1 MSAETLLDIF
11 VPPEGMVGHSAAL
24 VAMTGAEDFLEDAA
38 QRFTGLRPQQRAE
51 MGNVLVYLMLDGH
64 ASSSRQEVFPPGRI
78 PGLHEFQPRE
88 VTPGSLLHAK
98 VALMAFAPSRTG
110 APVHLRLAVLTANYN
125 YTSARQ
131 QLELVWVVD
140 LPLVGSARVED
151 RADVAAA
158 GAFVETLLARRFH
171 RDEQAL
177 PVKERKLTARLDVLL
192 AAASS
197 LAPANRKPR
206 FIHSLDRPLYDQI
219 RERFRSAIDKP
230 RNLLLC
236 GSGFYEE
243 PSTKEPSTKAP
254 KPAVFSKLED
264 LGDFTTNVRRVALV
278 EPDEAG
284 AVACWAKDEDEKKKR
299 HASTK
304 TAIRKDGEGKTDG
317 WKLVRPIDALGRN
330 RRLHAKFVYAGY
342 FRDRHVS
349 NGWLYLG
356 SGNLSRR
363 GILSHGGMAEGNVE
377 TGVVFEV
384 PERFGP
390 EDLERWLFWSDEA
403 KTVGDKEWAEIQEGD
418 KLDKQPILEAP
429 PILSATIETSPS
441 RQLRLLWRDDVSTE
455 SRASICWTGRGWF
468 DVKRGDAVPLRDDET
483 PTALSV
489 SGESDH
495 KWVVPVVDA
504 AGRVGWQPPR
514 FDTYADALA
523 ALLDFPIRPAE
534 ATDDGDG
541 DEGEGGGIKGAD
553 TGAAAEQEKS
563 YALHAAAELVEKV
576 AALQAALPESML
588 DDWLDHLD
596 RMFRASFPEPLI
608 ATWRAH
614 RLDVFAHLREP
625 ELRSPHLTD
634 KQRVRYFEVLD
645 GAAHAWGLR

>member
-24 VAMTGAEDFLEDAA
+24 VAMTGAEDFLEDAV
-38 QRFTGLRPQQRAE
+38 QRFTGLRPRQRAE
-51 MGNVLVYLMLDGH
+51 LGNVLVYLMLDGH
-64 ASSSRQEVFPPGRI
+64 SSSSRQEVFPPGRI

-88 VTPGSLLHAK
+88 VEPGSLLHAK
-98 VALMAFAPSRTG
+98 VALLAFAPSRTG
-110 APVHLRLAVLTANYN
+110 APVHLRLAVLTANYT

-140 LPLVGSARVED
+140 LPLIGSARVED

-158 GAFVETLLARRFH
+158 GAFIETLLARRFH

-177 PVKERKLTARLDVLL
+177 PVKEHKLTARLDVLL

-243 PSTKEPSTKAP
+243 PSTKAR
-254 KPAVFSKLED
+254 KPAVFGKLED
-264 LGDFTTNVRRVALV
+264 LGVFTTNVRRVALV
-278 EPDEAG
+278 EPGEAG
-284 AVACWAKDEDEKKKR
+284 AVATWAKGGD
-299 HASTK
+299 T
-304 TAIRKDGEGKTDG
+304 EG
-317 WKLVRPIDALGRN
+317 WEVVRPYDALDQN

-342 FRDRHVS
+342 LRDGHVS

-363 GILSHGGMAEGNVE
+363 GILTHGGMAEGNVE
-377 TGVVFEV
+377 TGVIFAVD
-384 PERFGP
+384 ERLDG
-390 EDLERWLFWSDEA
+390 EAIERWLFWSDEA
-403 KTVGDKEWAEIQEGD
+403 ETVGDEEWAIGKVGD
-418 KLDKQPILEAP
+418 APDKQPILEAP
-429 PILSATIETSPS
+429 PILSATIETAPS
-441 RQLRLLWRDDVSTE
+441 RHLRLLWREDFLGEPRVRISW
-455 SRASICWTGRGWF
+455 AGRDWF
-468 DVKRGDAVPLRDDET
+468 DVKRGDEVPLQNDES
-483 PTALSV
+483 PAALNV
-489 SGESDH
+489 SGESDR

-541 DEGEGGGIKGAD
+541 DDGDGTKGVA
-553 TGAAAEQEKS
+553 TEAAIEQEKS

-608 ATWRAH
+608 ATWRTH

-634 KQRVRYFEVLD
+634 KQRIRYFEVLD
-645 GAAHAWGLR
+645 GAARAWGLR

>member
-24 VAMTGAEDFLEDAA
+24 VAMTGAGDFLEDAV
-38 QRFTGLRPQQRAE
+38 QRFTGLRPRQRAE
-51 MGNVLVYLMLDGH
+51 LGNVLVYLMLDGH

-88 VTPGSLLHAK
+88 VDPGSLLHAK
-98 VALMAFAPSRTG
+98 VALLAFAPSRTG
-110 APVHLRLAVLTANYN
+110 APVHLRLAVLTANYT

-171 RDEQAL
+171 RDEQTL
-177 PVKERKLTARLDVLL
+177 PLKEHKLTARLDVLL
-192 AAASS
+192 AAAAS

-206 FIHSLDRPLYDQI
+206 FIHSLNRPLYDQL

-243 PSTKEPSTKAP
+243 PSAKAR
-254 KPAVFSKLED
+254 KPAVFGKLED
-264 LGDFTTNVRRVALV
+264 LGVFTTNVRRVALV
-278 EPDEAG
+278 EPGQAG
-284 AVACWAKDEDEKKKR
+284 AVATWAKG
-299 HASTK
+299 
-304 TAIRKDGEGKTDG
+304 GETEG
-317 WKLVRPIDALGRN
+317 WEVVRPYDALDQN
-330 RRLHAKFVYAGY
+330 RRLHAKFVYVGY
-342 FRDRHVS
+342 LRDGHVS

-363 GILSHGGMAEGNVE
+363 GILTHGEMAEGNVE
-377 TGVVFEV
+377 TGMVFAV
-384 PERFGP
+384 DERLDG
-390 EDLERWLFWSDEA
+390 EAIERWLFWPDEA
-403 KTVGDKEWAEIQEGD
+403 ETVGDDEWAIGQVGD
-418 KLDKQPILEAP
+418 APDTQPILEAP
-429 PILSATIETSPS
+429 TILSATIESSPS
-441 RQLRLLWRDDVSTE
+441 RHLRLLWRDDVSTE
-455 SRASICWTGRGWF
+455 SHVSISWTGRDWF
-468 DVKRGDAVPLRDDET
+468 DVKRGDGVPLQDDET
-483 PTALSV
+483 PTALNV
-489 SGESDH
+489 SGEGDR

-553 TGAAAEQEKS
+553 TSEAIEQEKS

-608 ATWRAH
+608 ATWRTH

-645 GAAHAWGLR
+645 GAARAWGLR

>member
-11 VPPEGMVGHSAAL
+11 LPPEGMVGHSAAL
-24 VAMTGAEDFLEDAA
+24 VAMTGAEDFLEDAV
-38 QRFTGLRPQQRAE
+38 QRFTGLRPRQRE
-51 MGNVLVYLMLDGH
+51 ELGNVLVYLMLDGH

-78 PGLHEFQPRE
+78 PGLHEFQPRK

-98 VALMAFAPSRTG
+98 VALLAFAPSRTG
-110 APVHLRLAVLTANYN
+110 APVHLRLAVLTANYT

-158 GAFVETLLARRFH
+158 GAFVETLLAWRFH
-171 RDEQAL
+171 RDEQTL
-177 PVKERKLTARLDVLL
+177 PVKARKLTARLDVLL

-219 RERFRSAIDKP
+219 RERFRSVIDKP

-243 PSTKEPSTKAP
+243 PSTKAR
-254 KPAVFSKLED
+254 KPAVFGKLED
-264 LGDFTTNVRRVALV
+264 LGVFTTNVRRVALV
-278 EPDEAG
+278 EPGEAG
-284 AVACWAKDEDEKKKR
+284 AVATWSKGGD
-299 HASTK
+299 T
-304 TAIRKDGEGKTDG
+304 EG
-317 WKLVRPIDALGRN
+317 WEVVRPYDALYQN

-342 FRDRHVS
+342 LRDRHVS

-363 GILSHGGMAEGNVE
+363 GILTHGGMAEGNVE
-377 TGVVFEV
+377 TGVVFAV
-384 PERFGP
+384 DERLDG
-390 EDLERWLFWSDEA
+390 EAVERWLFWSDEA
-403 KTVGDKEWAEIQEGD
+403 ETVGDEEWAIGQVGD
-418 KLDKQPILEAP
+418 APDTQPILEAP
-429 PILSATIETSPS
+429 PILSAKIETSPY
-441 RQLRLLWRDDVSTE
+441 RHLRLLWRDDVSTE
-455 SRASICWTGRGWF
+455 SRVSISWTGRDWF
-468 DVKRGDAVPLRDDET
+468 DVKRGDGVPLQDDET
-483 PTALSV
+483 PTALNV
-489 SGESDH
+489 SGESDR
-495 KWVVPVVDA
+495 KWAVPVVDA
-504 AGRVGWQPPR
+504 AGRVGWKPPR

-541 DEGEGGGIKGAD
+541 DEGDGGGIKGAD
-553 TGAAAEQEKS
+553 TGAAIEQEKS
-563 YALHAAAELVEKV
+563 YALHAAAELVERV
-576 AALQAALPESML
+576 AALQAALPKSML

-625 ELRSPHLTD
+625 ELRSPHLTY

-645 GAAHAWGLR
+645 GAARAWGLR

>member
-1 MSAETLLDIF
+1 MSDETLLDIF

-24 VAMTGAEDFLEDAA
+24 VAMTGAEDFLEDAV
-38 QRFTGLRPQQRAE
+38 QQFTGLRPRQRAE
-51 MGNVLVYLMLDGH
+51 LGNVLVFLMLDGH

-78 PGLHEFQPRE
+78 PGLHEFQPRKVE
-88 VTPGSLLHAK
+88 PRSLLHAK
-98 VALMAFAPSRTG
+98 VALLAFAPTRTG
-110 APVHLRLAVLTANYN
+110 APVHLRLAVLTANYT

-140 LPLVGSARVED
+140 LPLVGSTRVED
-151 RADVAAA
+151 RADIASA

-171 RDEQAL
+171 RDEQTLAL
-177 PVKERKLTARLDVLL
+177 KEHKLTARLDVLL

-206 FIHSLDRPLYDQI
+206 FIHSLDTPLYNQI
-219 RERFRSAIDKP
+219 RERLRSAIDKP

-243 PSTKEPSTKAP
+243 PSTKAR
-254 KPAVFSKLED
+254 KPAVFGKLED
-264 LGDFTTNVRRVALV
+264 LGVFTTNVRRVALV
-278 EPDEAG
+278 EPGEAG
-284 AVACWAKDEDEKKKR
+284 AVATWAKGGD
-299 HASTK
+299 T
-304 TAIRKDGEGKTDG
+304 EG
-317 WKLVRPIDALGRN
+317 WEVVRPYDALDQN

-342 FRDRHVS
+342 LRDGHVS

-363 GILSHGGMAEGNVE
+363 GILTHGGMAEGNVE
-377 TGVVFEV
+377 TGVIFAVD
-384 PERFGP
+384 ERLDR
-390 EDLERWLFWSDEA
+390 EAIERWLFWSDEA
-403 KTVGDKEWAEIQEGD
+403 DTVGDEAWAMGQAGD
-418 KLDKQPILEAP
+418 APDTQPILEAP
-429 PILSATIETSPS
+429 PILSATIETTPS
-441 RQLRLLWRDDVSTE
+441 RHLRLLWREDVSTE
-455 SRASICWTGRGWF
+455 SRVSISWTGRDWF
-468 DVKRGDAVPLRDDET
+468 DVKRGEAVVLQDDET
-483 PTALSV
+483 PTALNV
-489 SGESDH
+489 SGDSDR

-504 AGRVGWQPPR
+504 AGRVGWQPPC

-534 ATDDGDG
+534 AIDDGDG
-541 DEGEGGGIKGAD
+541 DDGEGHGTKGPG
-553 TGAAAEQEKS
+553 TGAAFEQEKS

-608 ATWRAH
+608 ATWRTH
-614 RLDVFAHLREP
+614 RIDVFAHLREP

-645 GAAHAWGLR
+645 GAACAWGLR

>member
-24 VAMTGAEDFLEDAA
+24 VAMTGAEDFLEDAV
-38 QRFTGLRPQQRAE
+38 QRFTGLRPRQRAE
-51 MGNVLVYLMLDGH
+51 LGNVLVYLMLDGH

-98 VALMAFAPSRTG
+98 VALLAFAPSRTG
-110 APVHLRLAVLTANYN
+110 APVHLRLAVLTANYT

-171 RDEQAL
+171 RDEQTL
-177 PVKERKLTARLDVLL
+177 PVKEHKLTARLDVLL

-243 PSTKEPSTKAP
+243 PSTKAR
-254 KPAVFSKLED
+254 KPAVFGKLED
-264 LGDFTTNVRRVALV
+264 LGVFTTNVRRVALV
-278 EPDEAG
+278 EPGEAG
-284 AVACWAKDEDEKKKR
+284 AVATWAKGGD
-299 HASTK
+299 T
-304 TAIRKDGEGKTDG
+304 EG
-317 WKLVRPIDALGRN
+317 WEVVRPYDALDQN

-342 FRDRHVS
+342 LRDGHVS

-363 GILSHGGMAEGNVE
+363 GILTHGGMAEGNVE
-377 TGVVFEV
+377 TGVVFAV
-384 PERFGP
+384 DERLDG
-390 EDLERWLFWSDEA
+390 EAIERWLFWSDEA
-403 KTVGDKEWAEIQEGD
+403 ETVGDEEWAIGQVGD
-418 KLDKQPILEAP
+418 APDAQPILEAP
-429 PILSATIETSPS
+429 PILSATVETSPS
-441 RQLRLLWRDDVSTE
+441 RHLRLLWRDDVSTE
-455 SRASICWTGRGWF
+455 SRVSISWTGRDWF
-468 DVKRGDAVPLRDDET
+468 DVKRGDVVPLQDDET
-483 PTALSV
+483 PTVLNV
-489 SGESDH
+489 SGESDR

-541 DEGEGGGIKGAD
+541 DEGDRSGIKGAD
-553 TGAAAEQEKS
+553 TGAAIEQEKS
-563 YALHAAAELVEKV
+563 YALHAAAELVERV

-608 ATWRAH
+608 ATWRAN

-645 GAAHAWGLR
+645 GAARAWGLR